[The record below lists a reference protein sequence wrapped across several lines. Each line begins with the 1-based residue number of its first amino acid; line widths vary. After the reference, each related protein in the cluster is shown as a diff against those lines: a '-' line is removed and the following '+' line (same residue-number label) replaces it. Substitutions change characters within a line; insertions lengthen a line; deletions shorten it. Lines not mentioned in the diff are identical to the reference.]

1 MLFCIAYKRNI
12 KFHSTNTLPLLSGI
26 TQWAKWTLQTTYT
39 KKDVCTLSC
48 VLMLGLSRN
57 HFYTS
62 KYNFI
67 ESSPFSFIL
76 LASQARPCK
85 SFKNISNIQSTTKGT
100 REDGE
105 KEFNSFFLSKVRK
118 CGGLF
123 MKFVTWPNHHII
135 FSKRETTHSLQNFYP
150 MAPLMH
156 ISYDFIMILMENEN
170 FTVLHCCV
178 QKHKSTE
185 ISIIFIY
192 RQTFS
197 WIIKHKH
204 SPGFCTRLSS
214 YYFTWNFTLENMS
227 IFSVIH
233 WEVFHSVATAVAD
246 AFDINKLFCLHR
258 RAHKWIPTMRIWI
271 NQGFLISFQIKTP
284 AK

>member
-185 ISIIFIY
+185 ISMIFIY

-214 YYFTWNFTLENMS
+214 YYFTNGILLLKTCQFSPSFTEK
-227 IFSVIH
+227 FSTLPL
-233 WEVFHSVATAVAD
+233 S
-246 AFDINKLFCLHR
+246 LLL
-258 RAHKWIPTMRIWI
+258 ML
-271 NQGFLISFQIKTP
+271 LI
-284 AK
+284 